1 MKFLGKK
8 EEFDEELDEEELE
21 RNFPSNRSFKDLKSE
36 NRKKRR
42 EPPFVW
48 GRKERFVLLFVLFVT
63 IFSSG
68 VLAASARDW
77 KLPGFPRIKV
87 SSLSLNSSLN
97 PFKEETII
105 IGNKNGKIDDNNKE
119 KSEKVVKDFKDATKN
134 LSGTYGLYVVRL
146 DEGLNY
152 GVYEN
157 ELFIAASLVKLPVI
171 ATLYKEVEKGSI
183 GLDTKYILKDS
194 DKISGSG
201 SLQYKKAGSVFTY
214 RQLVELMGKQ
224 SDNTAFRIIKKVL
237 GDEKINR
244 KISEI
249 GMTQTSL
256 TDNKTSPYDIGL
268 FFKKL
273 WNKEIVSEK
282 SRDVILASLTDT
294 IYENWLVAGVPKEI
308 KVAHKYGREIHV
320 VNDAGIVFAKN
331 PYVVVVLTKGVVE
344 READEVFP
352 KLSKIIYEREL
363 LK

>member
-1 MKFLGKK
+1 MRLFGEK

-21 RNFPSNRSFKDLKSE
+21 RNFPSNRSFKDLKLE

-77 KLPGFPRIKV
+77 KFPGFPRIKV
-87 SSLSLNSSLN
+87 SSLSLSSSLN

-105 IGNKNGKIDDNNKE
+105 IGNKNGKVDDNNKE

-134 LSGTYGLYVVRL
+134 LSGTYGLHVVRL
-146 DEGLNY
+146 NDGSSY
-152 GVYEN
+152 GIYEK
-157 ELFIAASLVKLPVI
+157 ESFQAASLIKLPAM
-171 ATLYKEVEKGSI
+171 ATYYKEIEKGTI
-183 GLDTKYILKDS
+183 IPETKYTLKDS
-194 DKISGSG
+194 DKIGGSG
-201 SLQYKKAGSVFTY
+201 SIQYKPAGSVFTY
-214 RQLVELMGKQ
+214 RQLVEAMAKS
-224 SDNTAFRIIKKVL
+224 SDNTAFGIIKKVL
-237 GDEKINR
+237 GDEKIN
-244 KISEI
+244 KETSEI

-256 TDNKTSPYDIGL
+256 ANNKTVPYDIGI

-282 SRDVILASLTDT
+282 SRDAIINFLTDT
-294 IYENWLVAGVPKEI
+294 IYENWLVAGVPKEV
-308 KVAHKYGREIHV
+308 KVAHKYGRETHV
-320 VNDAGIVFAKN
+320 VNDAGIVFAKD
-331 PYVVVVLTKGVVE
+331 PYVVVILTKGVVE

-352 KLSKIIYEREL
+352 KLSKIIYEGEL